1 MLSNFLM
8 KLKLLPPLVMVI
20 FGVFMYLLNRFLPV
34 GDFDFFGRE
43 GLMYFIGALAF
54 IIALIA
60 LAQFFRKSTTINPH
74 KPENTSDLV
83 TSGIYNYT
91 RNPMYLALLLVLIA
105 IGLYLQNAFN
115 TIIIAGFVFYMN
127 HFQIIPEEKILEK
140 KFGKEYRLYLK
151 AVRRWF

>member
-1 MLSNFLM
+1 M
-8 KLKLLPPLVMVI
+8 KLTIPPVVVFLVFALP
-20 FGVFMYLLNRFLPV
+20 MYLLARFLPV

-43 GLMYFIGALAF
+43 VLMYIICGLAF
-54 IIALIA
+54 VIALVA
-60 LAQFFRKSTTINPH
+60 LIQFFRKSTTINPH
-74 KPENTSDLV
+74 KPQNTSGLV

-105 IGLYLQNAFN
+105 FGLYLRNAFN
-115 TIIIAGFVFYMN
+115 AITIAVFVYYIN
-127 HFQIIPEEKILEK
+127 HFQIYPEEKILEK